1 MRAVPHGCPRAPAG
15 AVVRDGFRWIGG
27 HTSRTACDW
36 SRIFVMPLR
45 TNIEMARI
53 PRDALRELSVATPYG
68 VAAST
73 FT

>member
-1 MRAVPHGCPRAPAG
+1 MPHGCPRAPAD
-15 AVVRDGFRWIGG
+15 AVVRGGFHWVGG

-53 PRDALRELSVATPYG
+53 PREALRELSVATPYG